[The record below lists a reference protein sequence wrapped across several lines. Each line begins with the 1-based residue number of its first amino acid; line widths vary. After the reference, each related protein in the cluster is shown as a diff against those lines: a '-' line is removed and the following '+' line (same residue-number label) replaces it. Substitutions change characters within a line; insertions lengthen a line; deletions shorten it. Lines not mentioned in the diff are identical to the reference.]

1 MSRFALTLALALLGA
16 FVLAG
21 SSPPQKALPPEY
33 RMLAEILSMDIRA
46 NPKQNRNTKKK
57 LDDLIE
63 SLHNTAIELNNIK
76 SSDAQINYIAS
87 QSVAAV
93 SDYIKHLKRLNSLPK
108 PPGTAELTAE
118 LFVSSFLLRNPHPL
132 FRLVGIVTG
141 GYMRGRDA
149 DDKQQA
155 INDEINSLL
164 KVVDEIDRIHR
175 LLPRV
180 AEKYAAPFSRNIGR
194 IWVDFDES
202 WGPVGPDD
210 WLCLYNNGPDLEDC
224 TILVELKGAKGDV
237 RKNVHFLRK
246 WSSDSWQYAIY
257 APGEKV
263 LDRMVGR
270 MTVYNVDTVDVT
282 IFSPQYST
290 KIHYVYSGA
299 EKDKDI
305 ADYCKDATFKWRYQ
319 PFEAGIIWNT
329 DRGVVLT
336 LDKIAF
342 IPKCRVDVTFKSGR
356 QSKGWYWEF
365 DQWKRGETKTFS
377 HRDLNFDPDTIEV
390 TVSFPGTNH
399 RIYRTLKLQQ

>member
-1 MSRFALTLALALLGA
+1 
-16 FVLAG
+16 
-21 SSPPQKALPPEY
+21 
-33 RMLAEILSMDIRA
+33 
-46 NPKQNRNTKKK
+46 
-57 LDDLIE
+57 
-63 SLHNTAIELNNIK
+63 
-76 SSDAQINYIAS
+76 
-87 QSVAAV
+87 
-93 SDYIKHLKRLNSLPK
+93 
-108 PPGTAELTAE
+108 
-118 LFVSSFLLRNPHPL
+118 
-132 FRLVGIVTG
+132 
-141 GYMRGRDA
+141 
-149 DDKQQA
+149 
-155 INDEINSLL
+155 
-164 KVVDEIDRIHR
+164 
-175 LLPRV
+175 V
-180 AEKYAAPFSRNIGR
+180 AEKYAAPFSRNIGK
-194 IWVDFDES
+194 IWVDFHES

-257 APGEKV
+257 APG
-263 LDRMVGR
+263 R
-270 MTVYNVDTVDVT
+270 TVYSVDTVDVT